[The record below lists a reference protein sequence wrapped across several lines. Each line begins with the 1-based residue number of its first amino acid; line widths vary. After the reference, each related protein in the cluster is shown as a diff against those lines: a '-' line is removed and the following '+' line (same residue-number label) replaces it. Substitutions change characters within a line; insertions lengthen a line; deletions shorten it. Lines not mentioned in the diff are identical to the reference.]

1 MSSLGEWERFLTQR
15 THELKILPEYF
26 QAVRNGNKT
35 FEIRKNDRGYAV
47 GDRLILREYDNGR
60 FTGETEIRYVSYV
73 LDDATY
79 LQEGY
84 VALGLIY
91 IYIKNTTFL

>member
-1 MSSLGEWERFLTQR
+1 MNCRDDWERFLTQR

-26 QAVRNGNKT
+26 QAVRSGNKT

-47 GDRLILREYDNGR
+47 GDKLILREYENSK
-60 FTGETEIRYVSYV
+60 FTGEKEIRYVSYV
-73 LDDATY
+73 LDDVTY

-84 VALGLIY
+84 VALGLREAE
-91 IYIKNTTFL
+91 T